1 MNKPSGKTV
10 LFIAAGAAA
19 ALIITVIIICIS
31 LFIKADEQARNAY
44 LLQHAV
50 IESTSIAET
59 IKSSDNDLQTAGQLL
74 REHKQL
80 NISDDTLILYYD
92 EDLRP
97 SPHTDS
103 PYRATVVKTPLE
115 GYISYE
121 IVIADSD
128 GDNEIYSLSFK
139 TLIQGGGQ

>member
-1 MNKPSGKTV
+1 MNKPSVKTV
-10 LFIAAGAAA
+10 FFITTAAAA
-19 ALIITVIIICIS
+19 ALIIAVIIICVS
-31 LFIKADEQARNAY
+31 LFIKADQQARDAY

-59 IKSSDNDLQTAGQLL
+59 LKASDNDLHTAGQLL

-80 NISDDTLILYYD
+80 EISDDMLILYYD

-97 SPHTDS
+97 SPQTDS

-115 GYISYE
+115 GCVSYE

-128 GDNEIYSLSFK
+128 GDDEIYSLSFK
-139 TLIQGGGQ
+139 TLMQGGGQ